1 MGQTQHLFVFRS
13 FQKQNLQK
21 KLWAS
26 VGFKLGSLEWQLDQQ
41 NVEKVNCKIL
51 FLTGLQFKVL

>member
-13 FQKQNLQK
+13 FQKQILQK